1 VIRTLIVDDEPLAR
15 RAVRTP
21 LEAQGDFAVVAEAG
35 HGAEAVEAIATLRP
49 DLVFLDVQMP
59 EMSGFEVIEAV
70 GVDAMPLIVFVTAF
84 DAYAVRAF
92 EAQALDYLLKP
103 FDDLRFG
110 RVLERVRRQ
119 LATQGERGD
128 SLRSMLRALGDTP
141 KLVARSHG
149 SVRLVRLDE
158 IDWIAAAGDYAEVHA
173 NGRTLLLDE
182 SMASL
187 EARLPH
193 DAFARIHRSAIV
205 RLDRVTEIRPGAHG
219 DGVVRIACG
228 AELRLSRRYRQ
239 AIDSY
244 LRR

>member
-1 VIRTLIVDDEPLAR
+1 MIRTLIVDDEPLAR
-15 RAVRTP
+15 RAVRAP
-21 LEAQGDFAVVAEAG
+21 LEANGDFEIVAEAG
-35 HGAEAVEAIATLRP
+35 HGAAAVEAIRALRP

-59 EMSGFEVIEAV
+59 EMSGFEVVEAV
-70 GVDAMPLIVFVTAF
+70 GEDAMPLIVFVTAF

-119 LATQGERGD
+119 LEMHGERGD
-128 SLRSMLRALGDTP
+128 RLRSMLSELGHAP

-149 SVRLVRLDE
+149 SLRLVRLDE
-158 IDWIAAAGDYAEVHA
+158 IDWIAAAGDYAEVHS
-173 NGRTLLLDE
+173 NGRTLLLND

-187 EARLPH
+187 EATLPNE
-193 DAFARIHRSAIV
+193 AFARIHRSAIV
-205 RLDRVTEIRPGAHG
+205 RLERVTEIRPGAHG
-219 DGVVRIACG
+219 DGVVRLACG
-228 AELRLSRRYRQ
+228 TELRLSRRYRQ
-239 AIDSY
+239 AIDAY